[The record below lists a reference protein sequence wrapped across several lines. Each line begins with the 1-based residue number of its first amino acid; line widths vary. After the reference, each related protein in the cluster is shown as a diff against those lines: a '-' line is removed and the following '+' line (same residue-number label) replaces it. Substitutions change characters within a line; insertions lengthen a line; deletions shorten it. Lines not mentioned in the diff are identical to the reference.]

1 MKQRVRD
8 RLKAILESL
17 PTYPLTLTTIER
29 REAQCAIRGGVQ
41 ERLALTTTIATFGSD
56 PLEHAVHVPEGET
69 ISVLVLPMQNLVSL
83 NILSEKRR

>member
-56 PLEHAVHVPEGET
+56 PLEHAVHVPDGGEE
-69 ISVLVLPMQNLVSL
+69 ISAYFISTEAPD
-83 NILSEKRR
+83 EAGCTE